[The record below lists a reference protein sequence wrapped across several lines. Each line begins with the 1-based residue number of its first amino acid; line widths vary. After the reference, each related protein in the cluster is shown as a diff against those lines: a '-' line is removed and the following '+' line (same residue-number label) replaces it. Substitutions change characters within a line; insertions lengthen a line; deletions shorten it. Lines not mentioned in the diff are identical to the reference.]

1 MEFKLKKQIK
11 NEQIKPL
18 KYNEKIMPHT
28 GIKLSPKALEEA
40 IKIKKNND
48 LYTEKALRLYIEGK
62 GCDGFYYG
70 VVFDDIKTD
79 DQIFEQAPGIV
90 LVVDIETYFYVK
102 ESIIDWLET
111 DQESGFL
118 VVNPKHDRFRGKF
131 YESPRFQKALR
142 DYNNEDK

>member
-18 KYNEKIMPHT
+18 KYNEQKMPHT

-40 IKIKKNND
+40 INIRKNND

-79 DQIFEQAPGIV
+79 DQIFEQDHGIV
-90 LVVDIETYFYVK
+90 LVVDIDTYFYVK
-102 ESIIDWLET
+102 DALVDWLET

-118 VVNPKHDRFRGKF
+118 VLNPKHDRFRGKF

-142 DYNNEDK
+142 NYNNEVK